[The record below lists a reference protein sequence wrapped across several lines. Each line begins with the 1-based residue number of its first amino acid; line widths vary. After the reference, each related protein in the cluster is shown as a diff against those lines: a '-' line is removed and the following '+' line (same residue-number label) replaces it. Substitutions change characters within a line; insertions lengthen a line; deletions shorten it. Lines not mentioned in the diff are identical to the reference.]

1 VLSLDSPQPQAHE
14 TAASGA
20 RRQRSAG
27 ATRQA
32 ILEAA
37 RAAWT
42 EHGFDE
48 VGLREIAGRAG
59 VTATMVNRYFGT
71 KARLFREAIGTDDP
85 SPVRL
90 ATVDRALFGR
100 TIAPFLLGAKGPSND
115 AIETNDARSGSAS
128 GFDPIRMLIR
138 SASSPE
144 AQPILREYVERTVMP
159 PLVGYL
165 SGDGDSRERAAVVLS
180 LVLGTTVLGDIL
192 GVKPLARP
200 TGEVRETLL
209 ELLGSTLQAVVD
221 APAP

>member
-1 VLSLDSPQPQAHE
+1 MRSLASPGWKTNE
-14 TAASGA
+14 TTALGA
-20 RRQRSAG
+20 RGRRSAD

-59 VTATMVNRYFGT
+59 VTAAMVNRYFGT

-90 ATVDRALFGR
+90 ATVDRAHFGR
-100 TIAPFLLGAKGPSND
+100 TIAPFLLAAKD
-115 AIETNDARSGSAS
+115 APGDVIATNDARSGSAH
-128 GFDPIRMLIR
+128 GLDPIRMLIR

-159 PLVGYL
+159 PLVDYL
-165 SGDGDSRERAAVVLS
+165 SDRGDARERAAVILS
-180 LVLGTTVLGDIL
+180 VVLGTTVLGDIL
-192 GVKPLARP
+192 GVEPLARP
-200 TGEVRETLL
+200 TGEDSETLL
-209 ELLGSTLQAVVD
+209 ELLESTLQAVVD
-221 APAP
+221 APTP